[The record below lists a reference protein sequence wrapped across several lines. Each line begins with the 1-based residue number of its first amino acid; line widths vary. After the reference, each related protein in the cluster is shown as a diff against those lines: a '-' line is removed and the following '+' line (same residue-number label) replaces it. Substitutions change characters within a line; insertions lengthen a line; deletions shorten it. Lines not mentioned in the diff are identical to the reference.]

1 MFLKSTEWLIT
12 SKDTIVT
19 LHIIIIITIQ
29 IRPNLKKWTY
39 TIYKSYIMI
48 HNQNLKVQ
56 ISNWKNENLIIYQNY
71 LLYYIV

>member
-29 IRPNLKKWTY
+29 IRPNLMKWTY